1 VKTTRYFDELRQ
13 RSDRKVIKPEWIEAV
28 VAAPEREVVQA
39 DGRVRL
45 WARIPEAEGRALRV
59 VLLPDR
65 ETVHNAFF
73 DRRFRP

>member
-1 VKTTRYFDELRQ
+1 MIIKT
-13 RSDRKVIKPEWIEAV
+13 EWIEAV
-28 VAAPEREVVQA
+28 VAMPEREVIQA

-45 WARIPEAEGRALRV
+45 WARVPEAEGRALRV

-65 ETVHNAFF
+65 ETVHNVFF

>member
-1 VKTTRYFDELRQ
+1 MKTTRYFEELRR
-13 RSDRKVIKPEWIEAV
+13 RSDRKFIRTEWIEAV
-28 VAAPEREVVQA
+28 LAAPEREVIQA

-65 ETVHNAFF
+65 ETVHNVFF